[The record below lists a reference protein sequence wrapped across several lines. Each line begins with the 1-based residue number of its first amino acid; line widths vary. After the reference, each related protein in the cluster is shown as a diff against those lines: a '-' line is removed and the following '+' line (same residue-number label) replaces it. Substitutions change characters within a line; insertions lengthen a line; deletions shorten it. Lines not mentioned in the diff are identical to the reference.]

1 MKATELFYHFT
12 AIWGHKWIS
21 NMQDNN
27 VSEIALRHWQQIL
40 DELTPKQIDKACVK
54 ARSTLDWPPS
64 IAQFK
69 KMALGLMSATEAFEE
84 AYNNCGTYHD
94 LLDSYTWI
102 TETESNLR
110 KKFYAK
116 YDLLLQDL
124 LCNGDNQDLLEDL
137 QLKRI

>member
-12 AIWGHKWIS
+12 AIWGHKWVS
-21 NMQDNN
+21 NMQDKN

-40 DELTPKQIDKACVK
+40 DELTADQINKSCVK

-64 IAQFK
+64 IAEFK
-69 KMALGLMSATEAFEE
+69 KMALGFMSTIEAYEDAKNGGSYRYLIDDWVWRRETEA
-84 AYNNCGTYHD
+84 
-94 LLDSYTWI
+94 
-102 TETESNLR
+102 NLQR
-110 KKFYAK
+110 KFYAK

-124 LCNGDNQDLLEDL
+124 LCKSDNQDLFEDL